1 MRKTAAIALLVI
13 SPATAT
19 VRISRSLLPL
29 PPSSGVNVTISP
41 NASQNDELGKGECTA
56 PGYVGGQIASFLAF
70 TVGAIAFVI
79 AFWSTF
85 GPTDHYS
92 HAIGR
97 SVVTMVLLEV
107 ASKLVDNE
115 EFLIHLRVLVVPGV
129 LFLCYI
135 SNWVCQSLMLR
146 NVSLKMS
153 C

>member
-1 MRKTAAIALLVI
+1 MKLL
-13 SPATAT
+13 
-19 VRISRSLLPL
+19 LLPN
-29 PPSSGVNVTISP
+29 SSGVNVTIFP
-41 NASQNDELGKGECTA
+41 NASENDGLGKGECTA
-56 PGYVGGQIASFLAF
+56 RGYVGGQIASFLAF
-70 TVGAIAFVI
+70 TVGAIAFVV

-85 GPTDHYS
+85 GPSDYYS

-146 NVSLKMS
+146 NVSLNMI